1 MITLLNILNQKI
13 KQFSFNAG
21 NGNTLHIKRTKEIT
35 DGIYLLQFIDV
46 DTAEKFSEKIIF
58 TSK

>member
-1 MITLLNILNQKI
+1 VITLSNILNQKI

-21 NGNTLHIKRTKEIT
+21 NANTLQIKRTKEIT
-35 DGIYLLQFIDV
+35 DGIYLLQFADA
-46 DTAEKFSEKIIF
+46 DTGKKFSEKIIF